1 MTLAA
6 TSLTKDLKPPPM
18 GEALAGAG
26 ASSGHT
32 GRSGSAVSAAAAA
45 GVDGLAVDFLALRSS
60 SLARA
65 MRSSVRLF
73 SAIIS
78 RTFSSDSSL
87 RDLYPRN
94 QVCIRLAASSSD
106 SSSASRRSS
115 RRSGRLS
122 PTFGSSA
129 ASSSSE
135 SVRSSPRDAAS
146 SAASALDTMGEPLR
160 LRLALFP
167 LCDGGEGWV
176 SASSRLA
183 ALG

>member
-1 MTLAA
+1 MFTGSPLRVVRRLNDAMKRRSRALLTSHRDARVGDVTGSCEFNVTLINLMEPERKESVA
-6 TSLTKDLKPPPM
+6 LKDEGQFGM
-18 GEALAGAG
+18 GK
-26 ASSGHT
+26 AS
-32 GRSGSAVSAAAAA
+32 VSWH
-45 GVDGLAVDFLALRSS
+45 
-60 SLARA
+60 
-65 MRSSVRLF
+65 
-73 SAIIS
+73 
-78 RTFSSDSSL
+78 SDSSL

-94 QVCIRLAASSSD
+94 QVCIRLAAASSD

-122 PTFGSSA
+122 PTFGSS

-160 LRLALFP
+160 LRLALFA

>member
-32 GRSGSAVSAAAAA
+32 GRSGDAVSAAAA
-45 GVDGLAVDFLALRSS
+45 GFDGLALRSS

-73 SAIIS
+73 SAITS

-135 SVRSSPRDAAS
+135 SVRSSPRDAALD
-146 SAASALDTMGEPLR
+146 AASALDTMGEPLR
-160 LRLALFP
+160 LRLALFA